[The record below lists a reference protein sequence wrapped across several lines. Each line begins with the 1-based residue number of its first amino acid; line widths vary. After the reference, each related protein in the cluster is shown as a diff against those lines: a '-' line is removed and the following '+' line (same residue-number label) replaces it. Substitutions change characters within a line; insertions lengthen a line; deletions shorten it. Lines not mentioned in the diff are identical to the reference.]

1 MITGLTLLLL
11 LLCHAIQIVCEQ
23 LQQQNYFYALAYALS
38 SYKTVQK
45 RGGGALWK
53 WKTCAWLIFFFR
65 EKVSAVG
72 GPCTAT
78 EKQMEKILIYII
90 YNISGVDSWANERR
104 LCFIPV
110 FVLPACCL
118 APVLDL
124 APPSPSAPF
133 FCLFPHPLWFC
144 VLIIQLD

>member
-45 RGGGALWK
+45 RGGRGIVEMKDMCMANF
-53 WKTCAWLIFFFR
+53 FFFR

-78 EKQMEKILIYII
+78 EKTNGKNIDL
-90 YNISGVDSWANERR
+90 YNI
-104 LCFIPV
+104 
-110 FVLPACCL
+110 
-118 APVLDL
+118 
-124 APPSPSAPF
+124 
-133 FCLFPHPLWFC
+133 
-144 VLIIQLD
+144 